1 MRDFLTYLIMKAMII
16 KGYFDIWRM
25 HKNTKNARKKNEKL
39 LFKILDIN
47 KNSKFGMKYGFSNIK
62 NVEDY
67 RKAVPMTTFDDYE
80 SYILEMV
87 DENKSNIL
95 TSLDV
100 IGYAQSSGSV
110 GSRKIIPIT
119 KPEVNVYTR
128 YTVTRMLAETDAY
141 YRNILGKK
149 LKMGRGYNTIPA
161 FSDTL
166 PNGLPNSNIPDI
178 AAKKLGFLYPYILIT
193 PFTKQFDMFEIDSKY
208 INMRLGLEDRNMM
221 YLFCVFLMNYTDHMH
236 YLEANWKVIVDDIEK
251 GTISDLAKAIPET
264 KEKLLKYFK
273 PNPERARELRIEF
286 EKGFD
291 ETIMKRLWPNMSVIS
306 GIGTASFVPFT
317 NIARK
322 YTKDIPFDFSIYGAS
337 EGLFAACDKLE
348 SDKQLLLVDSCFYEF
363 IPVEDD
369 NIILSLDELEIGKEY
384 EIVITNQSGLYRYR
398 CGDVVK
404 VLDYLND
411 CPYIV
416 FSYRKGQLLSLAG
429 EKTTEAHIAALV
441 KAIEKEANTKIK
453 DWVVYNDLDDYPY
466 HYVLLLENEEGKD
479 LTLYNEFSHNT
490 LEEINVRY
498 KVIQE
503 IGKIVIRNLKA
514 GSQDE
519 WKAKRISEGVPV
531 TQYKP
536 VRILDSKDKEE
547 FFMSR
552 IID

>member
-1 MRDFLTYLIMKAMII
+1 MRDLLTYLIMKAMII

-25 HKNTKNARKKNEKL
+25 HSNTKNARKKNEKL
-39 LFKILDIN
+39 LFKILNIN
-47 KNSKFGMKYGFSNIK
+47 KNSKIGVKYGYSNIRS
-62 NVEDY
+62 VEDY
-67 RKAVPMTTFDDYE
+67 RKAVPTSTFDDYE
-80 SYILEMV
+80 DYILEMV
-87 DENKSNIL
+87 DENKTNIL

-110 GSRKIIPIT
+110 GSRKIVPLT
-119 KPEVNVYTR
+119 RPEVNVYTR
-128 YTVTRMLAETDAY
+128 YTVTRMLAEADSY
-141 YRNILGKK
+141 YRNVLGKK

-161 FSDTL
+161 FSDSL

-178 AAKKLGFLYPYILIT
+178 AAKELGFLYPFILIT

-208 INMRLGLEDRNMM
+208 INMRLGLADRNMM
-221 YLFCVFLMNYTDHMH
+221 YLFCVFLMNYTDHMR
-236 YLEANWKVIVDDIEK
+236 YLEENWKVIVDDIEK

-264 KEKLLKYFK
+264 KERLLKYFK
-273 PNPERARELRIEF
+273 PNPDRAKELRAEF

-291 ETIMKRLWPNMSVIS
+291 ETIMKRIWPNMSVIS

-317 NIARK
+317 NIARR

-337 EGLFAACDKLE
+337 EGLFAACDRLE
-348 SDKQLLLVDSCFYEF
+348 SDKQLLLTDSCYYEF
-363 IPVEDD
+363 IPVE
-369 NIILSLDELEIGKEY
+369 NENVILSLDELEIGKEY
-384 EIVITNQSGLYRYR
+384 EIIITNQAGLYRYR

-416 FSYRKGQLLSLAG
+416 FSYRKGQLLSIAG

-441 KAIEKEANTKIK
+441 KAIEKEADVKIK

-479 LTLYNEFSHNT
+479 LTIYNEFAHKT

-498 KVIQE
+498 KIIQE

-514 GSQDE
+514 GSQEE
-519 WKAKRISEGVPV
+519 WKTKRISEGTPI

-536 VRILDSKDKEE
+536 VRILDNKEKE
-547 FFMSR
+547 DFFMSR